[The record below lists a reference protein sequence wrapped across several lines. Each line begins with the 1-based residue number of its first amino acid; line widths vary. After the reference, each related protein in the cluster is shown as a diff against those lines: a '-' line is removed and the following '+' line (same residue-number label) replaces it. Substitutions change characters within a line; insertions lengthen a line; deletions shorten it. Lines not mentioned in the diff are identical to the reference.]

1 MVWVRLAELLGI
13 EGRPVS
19 ADTMYKRVGEKI
31 FVTFEFLRGILIRVM
46 ILERF
51 SFL

>member
-1 MVWVRLAELLGI
+1 MISARGFDMVWVRLAELSWI

-31 FVTFEFLRGILIRVM
+31 FVTFVT
-46 ILERF
+46 
-51 SFL
+51 